1 MLGLCA
7 LESGLI
13 RTSAKREEKR
23 RTLILCRVDPNP
35 AAVAGDNA
43 GDRRQTDAGT
53 FEFGCWM

>member
-23 RTLILCRVDPNP
+23 RTLILCRVDPKS
-35 AAVAGDNA
+35 G
-43 GDRRQTDAGT
+43 RRG
-53 FEFGCWM
+53 GR